1 MLDAQYARALAAF
14 SDEVALLRDWLH
26 GNALPLWFEV
36 GYDRQ
41 TGGFFER
48 VGLDGTPCVADNRRA
63 RVHPRQIYCFA
74 AAGGRN
80 VLVDWRELIQHG
92 FSWFERVYR
101 RDDAFFGSVASPSGE
116 MIDETFDLY
125 NQAFAL
131 FAFSQL
137 ALSVPEEKDA
147 MEQKARVL
155 LTTLKAEYAHP
166 EAGFEE
172 GRPVKLPL
180 CSNPHMHLFEAC
192 LAWETMA
199 ADPTPWTAL
208 ADEIANLAMTR
219 FIDQGTGAL
228 REFFDR
234 DWTPFPG
241 DKGRIVEPGHQFEWA
256 WLLTRWGIAR
266 NAPEAIAAAERLFE
280 IGVEHGVCE
289 ERQVAFMGLFD
300 DFSISDHVA
309 RLWPQT
315 EWLKASA
322 LLAQISHGELRTYY
336 LRQAAKAG
344 AALRKFLATDIPGL
358 WYDKLPPNGQFV
370 NEPAP
375 ASSFYHILCSIY
387 EVDDTLKQLE

>member
-1 MLDAQYARALAAF
+1 MLDAEYSRALAAF
-14 SDEVALLRDWLH
+14 SDEVALLRDWLYV
-26 GNALPLWFEV
+26 NALPLWFEV

-41 TGGFFER
+41 AGGFFER
-48 VGLDGTPCVADNRRA
+48 VGLDGTPCLEDNRRA

-74 AAGGRN
+74 AAGARN

-116 MIDETFDLY
+116 MIDESFDLY
-125 NQAFAL
+125 NQAFAV
-131 FAFSQL
+131 FAFAQL
-137 ALSVPEEKDA
+137 ALSVPEQKDA
-147 MEQKARVL
+147 MEQKARAL
-155 LTTLKAEYAHP
+155 LATLKAEYAHP

-199 ADPTPWTAL
+199 ADPIPWTAL
-208 ADEIANLAMTR
+208 ADEIASLAMTR
-219 FIDQGTGAL
+219 FIDQETGAL

-241 DKGRIVEPGHQFEWA
+241 EMGRIIEPGHQFEWA
-256 WLLTRWGIAR
+256 WLLARWGIAR
-266 NAPEAIAAAERLFE
+266 NLPKAIVVAERLFE
-280 IGVEHGVCE
+280 IGVEHGVCD
-289 ERQVAFMGLFD
+289 ERQVAFMGLYD
-300 DFSISDHVA
+300 DFSISDPVA

-322 LLAQISHGELRTYY
+322 LLAQISRGEQRTYY
-336 LRQAAKAG
+336 LRQAVKAG
-344 AALRKFLATDIPGL
+344 SALRRFLATDIPGL
-358 WYDKLPPNGQFV
+358 WYDKLPLCGQFV

-387 EVDDTLKQLE
+387 EVDDTLKLLQ

>member
-1 MLDAQYARALAAF
+1 MLDAEYARALAAF
-14 SDEVALLRDWLH
+14 SDEVSLLRDWLH

-41 TGGFFER
+41 AGGFFER
-48 VGLDGTPCVADNRRA
+48 VALDGTPCVADNRRA

-101 RDDAFFGSVASPSGE
+101 RDDALFGSVASPSGE
-116 MIDETFDLY
+116 MIDESFDLY

-137 ALSVPEEKDA
+137 ALSVPEQKDA

-155 LTTLKAEYAHP
+155 LSTLKAEYAHP

-208 ADEIANLAMTR
+208 ADEIANLAITR
-219 FIDQGTGAL
+219 FIDQGTGVL

-358 WYDKLPPNGQFV
+358 WYDKLPPSGQFV

-387 EVDDTLKQLE
+387 EVDETLKQLQ